1 MNVETRDDNLIN
13 TMEAE
18 VEVLRLTV
26 ADLKKHIEKNRLVTL
41 RYEIALRR
49 IASNDEHK
57 KLAEIAER
65 AIKGIIQEGEGD

>member
-1 MNVETRDDNLIN
+1 MNVETRDGNLID
-13 TMEAE
+13 TLDAE
-18 VEVLRLTV
+18 VEHLRLIV
-26 ADLKKHIEKNRLVTL
+26 ADLKKHVEKNRLVAL